1 MNRVKLALVAVL
13 AAAAALAVANMIGV
27 AVAEAPT
34 TTTLRTVS
42 VEGIGTQPIA
52 QNADAATATGVY
64 RQAMAAAVTDGQS
77 KAEFLTGK
85 VGAAL
90 GAAQT
95 ITEDGGSIE
104 CSTGGG
110 GEEDWQPYQGEQP
123 DFGSARNAGQVLSS
137 TAPTPAAASV
147 PSKESSSVQRSSK
160 KRKKKH
166 KRPVAKKATA
176 AGCKLTAQ
184 VSLAYIMG

>member
-1 MNRVKLALVAVL
+1 MKLTLTAVL
-13 AAAAALAVANMIGV
+13 AAVAALVIANMIGT

-85 VGAAL
+85 VGATL
-90 GAAQT
+90 GAPQT
-95 ITEDGGSIE
+95 ITEDGGGVE
-104 CSTGGG
+104 CSSG
-110 GEEDWQPYQGEQP
+110 GEEGWEPYQGEQP

-137 TAPTPAAASV
+137 TAAPPAASS
-147 PSKESSSVQRSSK
+147 PSSAV
-160 KRKKKH
+160 KRTSAKRHRKH

-176 AGCKLTAQ
+176 PGCKLTAQ
-184 VSLAYIMG
+184 VSLAYLMG

>member
-1 MNRVKLALVAVL
+1 MKLTLTAVL
-13 AAAAALAVANMIGV
+13 AAMAALVIANMIGT

-85 VGAAL
+85 AGATL

-95 ITEDGGSIE
+95 ITEDGGGIE
-104 CSTGGG
+104 CSSG
-110 GEEDWQPYQGEQP
+110 GEEGWEPYQGEQP

-137 TAPTPAAASV
+137 SASPTAASS
-147 PSKESSSVQRSSK
+147 PSKESSSAVKRKSSK
-160 KRKKKH
+160 RHKKH

-176 AGCKLTAQ
+176 PGCKLTAQ

>member
-1 MNRVKLALVAVL
+1 VKLALTAVL
-13 AAAAALAVANMIGV
+13 SAVAALVVANMIGV

-52 QNADAATATGVY
+52 QNADAASATGVY

-85 VGAAL
+85 VGATL
-90 GAAQT
+90 GAPQT
-95 ITEDGGSIE
+95 VAEDGGGIE
-104 CSTGGG
+104 CSSG
-110 GEEDWQPYQGEQP
+110 GEEGWEPYQGEQP

-137 TAPTPAAASV
+137 SAAPPAAAA
-147 PSKESSSVQRSSK
+147 PSSGAV
-160 KRKKKH
+160 KRTSTKRRHKR

-176 AGCKLTAQ
+176 PGCKLTAQ
-184 VSLAYIMG
+184 VSLVYIMG

>member
-1 MNRVKLALVAVL
+1 MKLTLTAVL
-13 AAAAALAVANMIGV
+13 AAVAALVIANMIGT

-85 VGAAL
+85 VGATL
-90 GAAQT
+90 GAPQT
-95 ITEDGGSIE
+95 ITEDGGGIE
-104 CSTGGG
+104 CSSG
-110 GEEDWQPYQGEQP
+110 GEEGWEPYQGEQP

-137 TAPTPAAASV
+137 TAAPPAANS
-147 PSKESSSVQRSSK
+147 PSSAV
-160 KRKKKH
+160 KRTSAKRHRKH

-176 AGCKLTAQ
+176 PGCKLTAQ
-184 VSLAYIMG
+184 VSLAYLMG

>member
-1 MNRVKLALVAVL
+1 VAALV
-13 AAAAALAVANMIGV
+13 VANMIGV

-52 QNADAATATGVY
+52 QDADAATATGVY
-64 RQAMAAAVTDGQS
+64 RQAMAAAVTDGRV
-77 KAEFLTGK
+77 KAEFLTGS
-85 VGAAL
+85 VGASL

-95 ITEDGGSIE
+95 IAEDGGGIE
-104 CSTGGG
+104 CSSG
-110 GEEDWQPYQGEQP
+110 GEEGWQPYQGEQP

-137 TAPTPAAASV
+137 TAAAPAAASA
-147 PSKESSSVQRSSK
+147 PSKESSSVRPTST

-184 VSLAYIMG
+184 VSLVYIMG

>member
-1 MNRVKLALVAVL
+1 MKLALTAVL
-13 AAAAALAVANMIGV
+13 SAVVALVVANMIGT

-42 VEGIGTQPIA
+42 VEGVGTQPIA

-64 RQAMAAAVTDGQS
+64 RQAMAAAVVDGQA

-85 VGAAL
+85 VGATL

-95 ITEDGGSIE
+95 VTEDGGGIE
-104 CSTGGG
+104 CGSG
-110 GEEDWQPYQGEQP
+110 GEEGWAPYQGEQP

-137 TAPTPAAASV
+137 SAAPPAAAA
-147 PSKESSSVQRSSK
+147 PSSGAVKRTSAKRRH
-160 KRKKKH
+160 KRKH
-166 KRPVAKKATA
+166 PVAKKATA
-176 AGCKLTAQ
+176 PGCKLTAQ

>member
-1 MNRVKLALVAVL
+1 MKLALTAVL
-13 AAAAALAVANMIGV
+13 SAAATLVAANMIGV

-42 VEGIGTQPIA
+42 VEGIGSAPIA

-64 RQAMAAAVTDGQS
+64 RQAMAAAVSDGQA

-85 VGAAL
+85 VGASL

-95 ITEDGGSIE
+95 ITEDGGNIE
-104 CSTGGG
+104 CSSG
-110 GEEDWQPYQGEQP
+110 GEEGWEPYQGEQP
-123 DFGSARNAGQVLSS
+123 DFGSARSAGQVLSS
-137 TAPTPAAASV
+137 SAATPTSAAA
-147 PSKESSSVQRSSK
+147 PSNASGGAV
-160 KRKKKH
+160 KRTSAKRHRKH

-176 AGCKLTAQ
+176 PGCKLNAQ
-184 VSLAYIMG
+184 ISLVYIMG

>member
-1 MNRVKLALVAVL
+1 MKLTLTAVL
-13 AAAAALAVANMIGV
+13 AAVAALVIANMIGT

-42 VEGIGTQPIA
+42 VEGIGSQPIA

-64 RQAMAAAVTDGQS
+64 RQAMAAAVTDGQA
-77 KAEFLTGK
+77 KAEFLTGR
-85 VGAAL
+85 VGATL

-95 ITEDGGSIE
+95 ITEDGGGIE
-104 CSTGGG
+104 CSSG
-110 GEEDWQPYQGEQP
+110 GEEGWEPYQGEQP

-137 TAPTPAAASV
+137 TTSPAAASS
-147 PSKESSSVQRSSK
+147 PSSTV
-160 KRKKKH
+160 KRTSAKRHRKH

-176 AGCKLTAQ
+176 PGCKLTAQ
-184 VSLAYIMG
+184 VSLAYLMG

>member
-1 MNRVKLALVAVL
+1 MKFTLTAVL
-13 AAAAALAVANMIGV
+13 AALAALVIANMIGT

-42 VEGIGTQPIA
+42 VEGIGSQPIA

-64 RQAMAAAVTDGQS
+64 RQAMAAAVADGQA
-77 KAEFLTGK
+77 KAEFLTGR
-85 VGAAL
+85 VGATL

-95 ITEDGGSIE
+95 ITEDGGGIE
-104 CSTGGG
+104 CNSGA
-110 GEEDWQPYQGEQP
+110 GEEEGWEPYQGEQP

-137 TAPTPAAASV
+137 STPTPAAAS
-147 PSKESSSVQRSSK
+147 PSKGSSTPVVKRTSSK
-160 KRKKKH
+160 RHRKH
-166 KRPVAKKATA
+166 RRPVAKKATA

>member
-1 MNRVKLALVAVL
+1 MKFTLTAVL
-13 AAAAALAVANMIGV
+13 AAVAALVIANMIGT

-42 VEGIGTQPIA
+42 VEGIGSQPIA

-64 RQAMAAAVTDGQS
+64 RQAMAAAVTDGQA
-77 KAEFLTGK
+77 KAEFLTGR
-85 VGAAL
+85 VGATL

-95 ITEDGGSIE
+95 ITEDGGGIE
-104 CSTGGG
+104 CNSGA
-110 GEEDWQPYQGEQP
+110 GEEEGWEPYQGEQP

-137 TAPTPAAASV
+137 SAPTHAAAS
-147 PSKESSSVQRSSK
+147 PESSTPVVKRTSSK
-160 KRKKKH
+160 RHKKH

>member
-1 MNRVKLALVAVL
+1 MRLALTAVL
-13 AAAAALAVANMIGV
+13 AAAAALVIANMIGT

-42 VEGIGTQPIA
+42 VDGVGTQPIA

-64 RQAMAAAVTDGQS
+64 RQATAAAVSDGQA

-85 VGAAL
+85 VGASL

-95 ITEDGGSIE
+95 VTEDGGNIE
-104 CSTGGG
+104 CSSG
-110 GEEDWQPYQGEQP
+110 GEEGWEPYQGEQP
-123 DFGSARNAGQVLSS
+123 DFGSARSAGQVLSS
-137 TAPTPAAASV
+137 TATPAPASSAA
-147 PSKESSSVQRSSK
+147 PSSGAV
-160 KRKKKH
+160 KRTSGKRRHKP

-184 VSLAYIMG
+184 VSLVYIMG

>member
-1 MNRVKLALVAVL
+1 VKLTLTAVL
-13 AAAAALAVANMIGV
+13 AAVAALVIANMIGT

-52 QNADAATATGVY
+52 QNADAASATGVY
-64 RQAMAAAVTDGQS
+64 RQAMAAAVADGQA

-85 VGAAL
+85 VGATL

-95 ITEDGGSIE
+95 ITEDGGEIE
-104 CSTGGG
+104 CSSG
-110 GEEDWQPYQGEQP
+110 GEEGWESYKGEQP
-123 DFGSARNAGQVLSS
+123 DFGNARSAGQVLSS
-137 TAPTPAAASV
+137 TASPTAASS
-147 PSKESSSVQRSSK
+147 PSKESSSAVKRTSSK
-160 KRKKKH
+160 RHKKH
-166 KRPVAKKATA
+166 KHPVAKKATA
-176 AGCKLTAQ
+176 PGCKLTAQ

>member
-1 MNRVKLALVAVL
+1 MRLALTAVL
-13 AAAAALAVANMIGV
+13 SAAAALVIANMIGV

-42 VEGIGTQPIA
+42 VEGVGAAPVA

-64 RQAMAAAVTDGQS
+64 RQAMAAAVADGQA

-85 VGAAL
+85 VGASL

-95 ITEDGGSIE
+95 VTEDGGGIE
-104 CSTGGG
+104 CSSG
-110 GEEDWQPYQGEQP
+110 GEEGWEPYQGEQP

-137 TAPTPAAASV
+137 TAAPPAAAS
-147 PSKESSSVQRSSK
+147 PSKGSSGPVVKRKSSK
-160 KRKKKH
+160 RHKKH

-184 VSLAYIMG
+184 VSLVYIMG

>member
-1 MNRVKLALVAVL
+1 MKLTLTAVL
-13 AAAAALAVANMIGV
+13 AAVAALVIANMLGT

-64 RQAMAAAVTDGQS
+64 RQAMAAAVLDGQS

-85 VGAAL
+85 VGATL

-95 ITEDGGSIE
+95 VTEDGGGIE
-104 CSTGGG
+104 CSSG
-110 GEEDWQPYQGEQP
+110 GEEGWESYKGEEP

-137 TAPTPAAASV
+137 KAAPPAASA
-147 PSKESSSVQRSSK
+147 PSSAV
-160 KRKKKH
+160 KRTSAKRHRKH

>member
-1 MNRVKLALVAVL
+1 VKLTLTAVL
-13 AAAAALAVANMIGV
+13 AAVAAVAITNTIGT

-42 VEGIGTQPIA
+42 VEGVGTQPIA

-64 RQAMAAAVTDGQS
+64 RQAMAAAVADGQA

-95 ITEDGGSIE
+95 VTEDGGWIE
-104 CSTGGG
+104 CNSGA
-110 GEEDWQPYQGEQP
+110 GEEEGWEPYRGEQP
-123 DFGSARNAGQVLSS
+123 DFGSARSAGQVLSS
-137 TAPTPAAASV
+137 MAAPNAAS
-147 PSKESSSVQRSSK
+147 PPSSSAGTV
-160 KRKKKH
+160 KRGSAKRHRKH
-166 KRPVAKKATA
+166 RRPVAKKATA

>member
-1 MNRVKLALVAVL
+1 MKLTLTAVL
-13 AAAAALAVANMIGV
+13 AAVAALVIANMIGT

-64 RQAMAAAVTDGQS
+64 RQAMAAAVVDGQS

-85 VGAAL
+85 VGATL

-95 ITEDGGSIE
+95 VTEDGGGIE
-104 CSTGGG
+104 CSSG
-110 GEEDWQPYQGEQP
+110 GEEGWEPYKGEEP

-137 TAPTPAAASV
+137 TAAPPAASS
-147 PSKESSSVQRSSK
+147 PSSAV
-160 KRKKKH
+160 KRTSAKRHRRH

>member
-1 MNRVKLALVAVL
+1 MKLSLTAVL
-13 AAAAALAVANMIGV
+13 AAVAALVIANMIGT

-85 VGAAL
+85 VGATL
-90 GAAQT
+90 GAPQT
-95 ITEDGGSIE
+95 ITEDGGGIE
-104 CSTGGG
+104 CVGDIQG
-110 GEEDWQPYQGEQP
+110 DWMEYEGEQP

-137 TAPTPAAASV
+137 TP
-147 PSKESSSVQRSSK
+147 ESSSSEAAAPTRAVKRKSSK
-160 KRKKKH
+160 RHKKH

-176 AGCKLTAQ
+176 PGCKLTAQ

>member
-1 MNRVKLALVAVL
+1 MKLTLAAVL
-13 AAAAALAVANMIGV
+13 AAVAALVIANMIGT

-52 QNADAATATGVY
+52 QNADASSATGVY
-64 RQAMAAAVTDGQS
+64 RQAMAAAVADGQA

-85 VGAAL
+85 VGATL

-95 ITEDGGSIE
+95 ITEDGGEIE
-104 CSTGGG
+104 CNSG
-110 GEEDWQPYQGEQP
+110 GEEGWESYKGEQP

-137 TAPTPAAASV
+137 SASPGAASS
-147 PSKESSSVQRSSK
+147 PSKEASAV
-160 KRKKKH
+160 KRLSGKRHRKH

-176 AGCKLTAQ
+176 PGCKLTAQ

>member
-1 MNRVKLALVAVL
+1 MKLTLTAVL
-13 AAAAALAVANMIGV
+13 AAVAALVIANMIGT

-64 RQAMAAAVTDGQS
+64 RQAMAAAVLDGQS

-85 VGAAL
+85 VGATL

-95 ITEDGGSIE
+95 VTEDGGGIE
-104 CSTGGG
+104 CSSG
-110 GEEDWQPYQGEQP
+110 GEEGWEPYKGEEP

-137 TAPTPAAASV
+137 TAAPPAASA
-147 PSKESSSVQRSSK
+147 PSSAV
-160 KRKKKH
+160 KRTSAKRHRKH